1 MSMHFISFQPVFTEC
16 RPRGQLR
23 VRGCEEEK
31 DAAQCS
37 FQGTGSAAGMTRPH
51 RLMIREQEI
60 SPRTK
65 GKTTH
70 SQWQHIQD
78 AGTVC
83 TETRAEGLGGFAF
96 MKTSGGEEG
105 LPAGGQS
112 ERHTQQGR
120 LSKVRWLGV

>member
-1 MSMHFISFQPVFTEC
+1 MSMHFISFQPVFAEC
-16 RPRGQLR
+16 RPQGQLR

-31 DAAQCS
+31 GAAQCR
-37 FQGTGSAAGMTRPH
+37 FQGAGSAAGMTRPH

-70 SQWQHIQD
+70 SQRQHVQD

-96 MKTSGGEEG
+96 MKTSGGKEDSQRG
-105 LPAGGQS
+105 
-112 ERHTQQGR
+112 T
-120 LSKVRWLGV
+120 LSKVVCPK